1 MKYIV
6 FDTEFTSW
14 EGSQENN
21 WSKKGEHRE
30 LVQIGAYKIHNG
42 EIIDTLN
49 LFIKPRINPLLS
61 KYFID
66 LTGITNKKINKD
78 GLNFFIAMEQFYKF
92 TNDVNYIY
100 SYGNDYGIIEENMIL
115 NNVPINSKFFKKS
128 WKSKFF
134 DFKIL
139 LDDKI
144 NTNNYTSGTIYKAFD
159 IKMDD
164 NHKIHN
170 ALDDSYSLYLVSK
183 KIIK

>member
-14 EGSQENN
+14 KGSQENN

-49 LFIKPRINPLLS
+49 IFIKPKINPILS
-61 KYFID
+61 KYFTN
-66 LTGITNKKINKD
+66 LTGITNKKIKTS
-78 GLNFFIAMEQFYKF
+78 GLNFFVALEKFYKF
-92 TNDVNYIY
+92 TNRITDIY

-115 NNVPINSKFFKKS
+115 NNVPINSKYFKKN
-128 WKSKFF
+128 WKNKFF

-139 LDDKI
+139 L
-144 NTNNYTSGTIYKAFD
+144 NNYNIN
-159 IKMDD
+159 M
-164 NHKIHN
+164 
-170 ALDDSYSLYLVSK
+170 
-183 KIIK
+183 

>member
-42 EIIDTLN
+42 EIIETLN

-78 GLNFFIAMEQFYKF
+78 GLNFFFRYFYIFKNYLKYKNKIKF
-92 TNDVNYIY
+92 IFN
-100 SYGNDYGIIEENMIL
+100 
-115 NNVPINSKFFKKS
+115 
-128 WKSKFF
+128 
-134 DFKIL
+134 
-139 LDDKI
+139 
-144 NTNNYTSGTIYKAFD
+144 
-159 IKMDD
+159 
-164 NHKIHN
+164 
-170 ALDDSYSLYLVSK
+170 
-183 KIIK
+183 